1 VPVRWVRSIASL
13 HELARFPGDVL
24 HCAEDRGGEG
34 EAGGGGGFSKPSLTR
49 VWTHSGGSG
58 RTHSFPLERG
68 EFHGKL
74 QNCRMHFLSNP
85 FTVTQILG
93 YHRPDTCR
101 IRPLHEFSFLRT
113 PLRSSV
119 SLRWKY
125 EYRSDGHQRNATE
138 QTNAKTLCDRRRP
151 EPWLRGVSPHL
162 QTPPPPPRNPA
173 ASFLVA
179 GGPWEHQHTR
189 VASLCIALLGT
200 FCAATSSGKNP
211 TIAVVPLLCQT
222 LRKCSL
228 FAVCAQ
234 WWLDKR
240 RNGSMA
246 VSSGGGPSKPQHDAS
261 GPWRQ
266 SFVA

>member
-1 VPVRWVRSIASL
+1 MLKI
-13 HELARFPGDVL
+13 
-24 HCAEDRGGEG
+24 EG
-34 EAGGGGGFSKPSLTR
+34 VTGRRGGGGFSKPSLTR

-74 QNCRMHFLSNP
+74 QNCRMHSLSNP

-162 QTPPPPPRNPA
+162 QTPPPSSQPSRF
-173 ASFLVA
+173 FLGGWRPVGTSAHSRGIPLHCVA
-179 GGPWEHQHTR
+179 WYVLRSDHFR
-189 VASLCIALLGT
+189 
-200 FCAATSSGKNP
+200 KNP

-246 VSSGGGPSKPQHDAS
+246 VSSGGGLETPA
-261 GPWRQ
+261 
-266 SFVA
+266 